1 MRRNTL
7 SHAPV
12 HTGAGH
18 TKDLVQPRRRRSN
31 LQLVRKQ
38 KPQRDHN
45 AEPVSAADQT
55 QFSGAA
61 RVTSHVPLGQLL
73 EATKILLW
81 EADVENWRFT
91 YVSEHAKKILGYP
104 LAKWY
109 EPDFLASHLHH
120 EDKHRIF
127 CQRHSRI
134 ADRKDLTFRLYAS
147 DGRVVWVRTLISL
160 VSTEGEKKRMSGF
173 MVDIS
178 ESKQAEEAMKD
189 LGGRLIAAQEMER
202 SRIARDLHD
211 DFNQRLALLSI
222 ELEQL
227 GKRSQKADLRQPC
240 VKLQKQVQ
248 EMSADIQGLSHR
260 LHPAKLDH
268 LGLAAAI
275 RSLCEEL
282 SASADL
288 KIEFH
293 QHRLPASI
301 PKDVALC
308 LFRIAQEAL
317 RNCIK
322 HSGANKVQVVLSRTR
337 DAIRLCVSDDG
348 CGFDSKSYAS
358 ERGLGFISM
367 RERLHVVSGE
377 LQVHSEPKAG
387 TRIDVSVP
395 LLQDLVFVI

>member
-7 SHAPV
+7 SHGPS
-12 HTGAGH
+12 HTAGH
-18 TKDLVQPRRRRSN
+18 SKDLLPRRRRSN
-31 LQLVRKQ
+31 LMLVRKQ
-38 KPQRDHN
+38 KPVPDHIGD
-45 AEPVSAADQT
+45 PVSAADQT
-55 QFSGAA
+55 LHSGEA
-61 RVTSHVPLGQLL
+61 RITSHVPLGQLL

-81 EADVENWRFT
+81 EAEVENWRFT

-104 LAKWY
+104 LARWY
-109 EPDFLASHLHH
+109 EPNFLASHIHP
-120 EDKHRIF
+120 EDKHRII
-127 CQRHSRI
+127 CQRHSRT
-134 ADRKDLTFRLYAS
+134 AGSKDLSFRLFAS
-147 DGRVVWVRTLISL
+147 DGRIVWVRALISL
-160 VSTEGEKKRMSGF
+160 VSTEGATKRMSGF

-178 ESKQAEEAMKD
+178 ESKHAEEALKD

-227 GKRSQKADLRQPC
+227 GKRSNKADLRQPC
-240 VKLQKQVQ
+240 GKLQKQVQ

-268 LGLAAAI
+268 LGLSAAI

-282 SASADL
+282 SVNADL

-293 QHRLPASI
+293 QHRLPSTI

-322 HSGANKVQVVLSRTR
+322 HSGAQKAQVVLSRTR
-337 DAIRLCVSDDG
+337 EAIRLCVSDDG
-348 CGFDSKSYAS
+348 RGFDPKSRTNG
-358 ERGLGFISM
+358 RGLGFISM
-367 RERLHVVSGE
+367 RERLHVVGGE
-377 LQVHSEPKAG
+377 LNVHSEPKCG
-387 TRIDVSVP
+387 TRIEVSVP
-395 LLQDLVFVI
+395 LIQDLVCVI

>member
-1 MRRNTL
+1 MSQPL
-7 SHAPV
+7 
-12 HTGAGH
+12 GH
-18 TKDLVQPRRRRSN
+18 TVAAKDLLQPRRRGSN
-31 LQLVRKQ
+31 LRLIRKQ
-38 KPQRDHN
+38 KPTRHHTD
-45 AEPVSAADQT
+45 EPVSTANRT
-55 QFSGAA
+55 LVPGEA

-81 EADVENWRFT
+81 EAEVQNWRFT

-109 EPDFLASHLHH
+109 EPDFLASHLHP

-127 CQRHSRI
+127 CQKHFRV
-134 ADRKDLTFRLYAS
+134 ADHKDLTFRMFAS
-147 DGRVVWVRTLISL
+147 DGRMVWVRTLISL
-160 VSTEGEKKRMSGF
+160 VSSDGVERMSGF

-178 ESKQAEEAMKD
+178 ESKHAEEALKD
-189 LGGRLIAAQEMER
+189 LGGRLIAAQETER
-202 SRIARDLHD
+202 SRIARELHD

-227 GKRSQKADLRQPC
+227 GKRSPKTDFRQPC

-268 LGLAAAI
+268 LGLSAAI

-282 SASADL
+282 SANADL
-288 KIEFH
+288 KIDFH
-293 QHRLPASI
+293 QHRLPPSI

-322 HSGANKVQVVLSRTR
+322 HSGAQKAQVVLSRTR

-348 CGFDSKSYAS
+348 IGFDPKLRAT

-367 RERLHVVSGE
+367 SERLHVVNGE
-377 LQVHSEPKAG
+377 LQVYSEPKCG
-387 TRIDVSVP
+387 TRIEVSVP
-395 LLQDLVFVI
+395 LIQDFMCVI

>member
-1 MRRNTL
+1 M
-7 SHAPV
+7 SHVPS
-12 HTGAGH
+12 HTVVGRP
-18 TKDLVQPRRRRSN
+18 KDLIQPRRSRSN
-31 LQLVRKQ
+31 LTLVRKQ
-38 KPQRDHN
+38 KPPRN
-45 AEPVSAADQT
+45 PAEDLVSHANQT
-55 QFSGAA
+55 LFSGEA
-61 RVTSHVPLGQLL
+61 RVTSHVPLGMLL

-109 EPDFLASHLHH
+109 EPDFLASHIHP
-120 EDKHRIF
+120 EDKHRII
-127 CQRHSRI
+127 CQKQFR
-134 ADRKDLTFRLYAS
+134 ADHKDLMFRMFAS
-147 DGRVVWVRTLISL
+147 DGRVVWLRTLISL
-160 VSTEGEKKRMSGF
+160 VSTERGTKRMSGF
-173 MVDIS
+173 MVDVS
-178 ESKQAEEAMKD
+178 ESKHAEEALKD
-189 LGGRLIAAQEMER
+189 LGGRLIDAQETER
-202 SRIARDLHD
+202 SRIARELHD

-227 GKRSQKADLRQPC
+227 GKRNQKADLRQPC

-268 LGLAAAI
+268 LGLSAAI

-282 SASADL
+282 SANAEM

-293 QHRLPASI
+293 QHRLPATI

-322 HSGANKVQVVLSRTR
+322 HSGAAKAQVVLSRINH
-337 DAIRLCVSDDG
+337 AIRLSVSDDG
-348 CGFDSKSYAS
+348 CGFDQKSHAS
-358 ERGLGFISM
+358 GRGLGFISM
-367 RERLHVVSGE
+367 RERLHVVGGE
-377 LQVHSEPKAG
+377 LNVHSEPEGG
-387 TRIDVSVP
+387 TRIEVSVP
-395 LLQDLVFVI
+395 LIQDLVCVI

>member
-1 MRRNTL
+1 L
-7 SHAPV
+7 SQAPG
-12 HTGAGH
+12 HTIASP
-18 TKDLVQPRRRRSN
+18 TKDLLQPRRRRSN
-31 LQLVRKQ
+31 LRLVRKQ
-38 KPQRDHN
+38 KPSRIHAD
-45 AEPVSAADQT
+45 EPSST
-55 QFSGAA
+55 TNRTLFPGEA

-81 EADVENWRFT
+81 EAEIENWRFT
-91 YVSEHAKKILGYP
+91 YVSEHARKILGYP

-109 EPDFLASHLHH
+109 EPDFLASHLHP

-127 CQRHSRI
+127 CQSRV
-134 ADRKDLTFRLYAS
+134 ADHKDLTFRMFAS

-160 VSTEGEKKRMSGF
+160 VSTEGEVKRMSGF

-178 ESKQAEEAMKD
+178 ETKQAEEALKD
-189 LGGRLIAAQEMER
+189 LGGRLIAAQESER
-202 SRIARDLHD
+202 SRIARELHD

-227 GKRSQKADLRQPC
+227 GKQSQIRQPC

-268 LGLAAAI
+268 LGLSAAI
-275 RSLCEEL
+275 RSLCDEL
-282 SASADL
+282 SASANL

-293 QHRLPASI
+293 QHRLPATI

-322 HSGANKVQVVLSRTR
+322 HSGAQKAQVVLSRTR
-337 DAIRLCVSDDG
+337 ETIRLCVLDDG
-348 CGFDSKSYAS
+348 RGFDPKSQTN

-367 RERLHVVSGE
+367 RERLHVVGGE
-377 LQVHSEPKAG
+377 LHVYSEPKCGA
-387 TRIDVSVP
+387 RIEVSVP
-395 LLQDLVFVI
+395 LIQDFVCVI

>member
-1 MRRNTL
+1 M
-7 SHAPV
+7 SHVPS
-12 HTGAGH
+12 HTVVGRP
-18 TKDLVQPRRRRSN
+18 KDLIQPRRSRSN
-31 LQLVRKQ
+31 LTLVRKQ
-38 KPQRDHN
+38 KPPRN
-45 AEPVSAADQT
+45 PAEDLVSHANQT
-55 QFSGAA
+55 LFSGEA
-61 RVTSHVPLGQLL
+61 RVTSHVPLGMLL

-109 EPDFLASHLHH
+109 EPDFLASHIHP
-120 EDKHRIF
+120 EDKHRII
-127 CQRHSRI
+127 CQKQFR
-134 ADRKDLTFRLYAS
+134 ADHKDLMFRMFAS
-147 DGRVVWVRTLISL
+147 DGRVVWLRTLISL
-160 VSTEGEKKRMSGF
+160 VSTERGTKRMSGF
-173 MVDIS
+173 MVDVS
-178 ESKQAEEAMKD
+178 ESKHAEEALKD
-189 LGGRLIAAQEMER
+189 LGGRLIDAQETER
-202 SRIARDLHD
+202 SRIARELHD

-227 GKRSQKADLRQPC
+227 GKRSQKAHLRKPC

-268 LGLAAAI
+268 LGLSAAI

-282 SASADL
+282 SANADM

-293 QHRLPASI
+293 QHRLPATI

-322 HSGANKVQVVLSRTR
+322 HSSAAKAQVVLARTN

-348 CGFDSKSYAS
+348 CGFDQKSHAS
-358 ERGLGFISM
+358 GRGLGFISM
-367 RERLHVVSGE
+367 RERLHVVGGE
-377 LQVHSEPKAG
+377 LNVHSEPKCG
-387 TRIDVSVP
+387 TRIEVSVP
-395 LLQDLVFVI
+395 LIQDLVCVI

>member
-7 SHAPV
+7 SQAPG
-12 HTGAGH
+12 HTVAGH
-18 TKDLVQPRRRRSN
+18 TKNLLQPRRRGSN
-31 LQLVRKQ
+31 LRLIRGQ
-38 KPQRDHN
+38 KTARQGSDAPAN
-45 AEPVSAADQT
+45 SA
-55 QFSGAA
+55 QFSGEA

-73 EATKILLW
+73 AATKMTLW
-81 EADVENWRFT
+81 EAEIENWRFT
-91 YVSEHAKKILGYP
+91 YVSDQAKKLLGYP
-104 LAKWY
+104 LVKWY
-109 EPDFLASHLHH
+109 EPDFLVSHLHP

-127 CQRHSRI
+127 CQRQSRV
-134 ADRKDLTFRLYAS
+134 ADNKELVFRMFAS
-147 DGRVVWVRTLISL
+147 DGRTVWVRTLITLSK
-160 VSTEGEKKRMSGF
+160 EGEGKRMSGF

-178 ESKQAEEAMKD
+178 ETVRAEEA
-189 LGGRLIAAQEMER
+189 LRHLSGRLIAAQETER
-202 SRIARDLHD
+202 SRIARELHD

-227 GKRSQKADLRQPC
+227 GKRIHKPDLC
-240 VKLQKQVQ
+240 SKFQKQVQ

-268 LGLAAAI
+268 LGLSAAL

-293 QHRLPASI
+293 QHRLPATI

-322 HSGANKVQVVLSRTR
+322 HSGAAKAQVVLSRTR
-337 DAIRLCVSDDG
+337 EAIRLSVSDGG
-348 CGFDSKSYAS
+348 CGFDQKSQFS

-367 RERLHVVSGE
+367 RERLHVVGGE
-377 LQVHSEPKAG
+377 LQVFSEPG
-387 TRIDVSVP
+387 SGMRLEVSVP
-395 LLQDLVFVI
+395 LLHDMVFVI

>member
-1 MRRNTL
+1 ML
-7 SHAPV
+7 FPGEA
-12 HTGAGH
+12 
-18 TKDLVQPRRRRSN
+18 K
-31 LQLVRKQ
+31 
-38 KPQRDHN
+38 
-45 AEPVSAADQT
+45 
-55 QFSGAA
+55 
-61 RVTSHVPLGQLL
+61 VTSHVPLGQLL

-109 EPDFLASHLHH
+109 EPGFLASHLHP
-120 EDKHRIF
+120 EDKHRIV
-127 CQRHSRI
+127 CQRQSRI
-134 ADRKDLTFRLYAS
+134 PDQKDLTFRMFAS
-147 DGRVVWVRTLISL
+147 DGRIVWVRTLISL
-160 VSTEGEKKRMSGF
+160 VSTDQDGKRMSGF
-173 MVDIS
+173 MVDVS
-178 ESKQAEEAMKD
+178 ESKHAEEALKD
-189 LGGRLIAAQEMER
+189 LGGRLIAAQETER
-202 SRIARDLHD
+202 SRIARELHD

-227 GKRSQKADLRQPC
+227 GKRQKADLRQPC

-268 LGLAAAI
+268 LGLSAAI

-282 SASADL
+282 SANADL

-293 QHRLPASI
+293 QHRLPATI

-322 HSGANKVQVVLSRTR
+322 HSGALKAQVVLSRTR

-348 CGFDSKSYAS
+348 CGFDPKSKAN

-367 RERLHVVSGE
+367 RERLHVVGGE
-377 LQVHSEPKAG
+377 LHVYSEPQCG
-387 TRIDVSVP
+387 TRVEVSVP
-395 LLQDLVFVI
+395 LIQDFVCVI